1 MIIFILTIR
10 FKNKWPSASFKLAA
24 FSLLGGEARHAGDSD
39 DGLHRNI
46 ARVPRF
52 LSGLLLQAVLLPP
65 DLQRDGV
72 FPDSLRSDRLAL
84 PVRPYHPVLEEQP
97 VFNPDTP
104 GDLGNGLLPVTSL
117 HPEDAAAV
125 NG

>member
-1 MIIFILTIR
+1 MILFILTIR

-24 FSLLGGEARHAGDSD
+24 FSLIGGEAGHAGDGH

-52 LSGLLLQAVLLPP
+52 LPGLLLQAVLLPP
-65 DLQRDGV
+65 GLQRDGV
-72 FPDSLRSDRLAL
+72 LPYSLRSDRLAL
-84 PVRPYHPVLEEQP
+84 PIRSYHSVLEEQP
-97 VFNPDTP
+97 VFNPDSP